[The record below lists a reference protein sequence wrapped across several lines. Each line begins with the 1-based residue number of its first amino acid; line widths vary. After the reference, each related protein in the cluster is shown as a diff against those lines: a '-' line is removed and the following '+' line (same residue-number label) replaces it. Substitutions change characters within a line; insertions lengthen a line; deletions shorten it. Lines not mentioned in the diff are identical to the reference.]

1 MLRFVVFGCM
11 GTLIL
16 VATAINGIFA
26 AAPEVDR
33 QVVTSTILGEDR
45 PLNIVLPAG
54 YSAEKTYPV
63 VYALDGGARYTPTL
77 AEQMQTAHADLIVV
91 GIENVDRNRDMFPD
105 PLPVR
110 QNRGGGGERF
120 LEFITKELIPYV
132 ENRYSV
138 NDFRVISGQSN
149 SGFFVLYAMLTA
161 PETFD
166 AYLASSPMIGWDWD
180 MIRTES
186 VDLLEG
192 SQSFPKVL
200 FMNRGDDDYEQ
211 VTDYL
216 PLYAELLREI
226 SPPDFRWKKEVVV
239 GGGHVPGNSY
249 KDGIVYIF
257 HQQ

>member
-1 MLRFVVFGCM
+1 MVFGFIC
-11 GTLIL
+11 TLAL
-16 VATAINGIFA
+16 VATAISSVSA
-26 AAPEVDR
+26 APPEVDR
-33 QVVTSTILGEDR
+33 QVVTSRILGEDR
-45 PLNIVLPAG
+45 PFNIVLPAG

-77 AEQMQTAHADLIVV
+77 AEQMQAAHADLIVV
-91 GIENVDRNRDMFPD
+91 GIENVDRDRDMFPE
-105 PLPVR
+105 PLPAR

-120 LEFITKELIPYV
+120 LEFITKELIPYI

-161 PETFD
+161 PDAFD

-186 VDLLEG
+186 VGLLKG

-200 FMNRGDDDYEQ
+200 FMNRGDDDYAQ

-216 PLYAELLREI
+216 PAYAALLLDI
-226 SPPDFRWKKEVVV
+226 SPTDFRWKNEVVA
-239 GGGHVPGNSY
+239 GGGHVPANSY
-249 KDGIVYIF
+249 EDGIAYIF
-257 HQQ
+257 RQ